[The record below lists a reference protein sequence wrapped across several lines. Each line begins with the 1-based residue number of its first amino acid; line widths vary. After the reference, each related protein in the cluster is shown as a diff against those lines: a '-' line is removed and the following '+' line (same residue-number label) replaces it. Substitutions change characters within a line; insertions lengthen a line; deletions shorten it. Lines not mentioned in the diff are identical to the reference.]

1 MYKKITTWYL
11 AVAMFMFGI
20 LKFVNPFK
28 AWYSVQIANSGL
40 GKFSYIIGILGE
52 VSVGLTLIICL
63 LYRNKMSTRL
73 YGQLTNITF
82 VVIIIMMGTAIY
94 VHLNPNV
101 PAEVLPL
108 KIKQPFIPIFFM
120 LIAFS
125 NLVLSLQDVSRQI
138 ENQKA

>member
-1 MYKKITTWYL
+1 MYKKIASWYL

-28 AWYSVQIANSGL
+28 DWYSVQITNSGL
-40 GKFSYIIGILGE
+40 GEFSYALGIFGE
-52 VSVGLTLIICL
+52 ISVGLTLIICL
-63 LYRNKMSTRL
+63 LYRNKISTRL
-73 YGQLTNITF
+73 YSILTNFSF
-82 VVIIIMMGTAIY
+82 VVIIIMMMPAIY
-94 VHLNPNV
+94 VHLHSNV

-120 LIAFS
+120 LIAIS
-125 NLVLSLQDVSRQI
+125 NLVLSLKEFSRQK